1 MQGTVFAPIKCSV
14 QIDSLSRDCLNSG
27 DGLYEY
33 KGMVEVPALS
43 MVDDI
48 LGVTVCGDDSV
59 ELNSIINC
67 KIEPKT

>member
-1 MQGTVFAPIKCSV
+1 MV
-14 QIDSLSRDCLNSG
+14 G

-67 KIEPKT
+67 KIEAKNLKLSNKKCYKIHISKKPQSKSS